1 MQPRI
6 CTLLYEEKKDLEG
19 GTRQKKAWQF
29 KRSSETGTGFI
40 CLDETTTCCNI
51 HGVDEDD
58 NK

>member
-1 MQPRI
+1 
-6 CTLLYEEKKDLEG
+6 LYEEKKDLEG